1 MSILG
6 KLKYILLLIIITY
19 SYLMKILDKLISLEL
34 AIGSSLS
41 QKANLIFSFLFA
53 LIFIGVALS
62 IENKTYICIFAGMLL
77 FWQRYIILK
86 LRNKDLNELC

>member
-41 QKANLIFSFLFA
+41 QKANLILSF
-53 LIFIGVALS
+53 FICSNFL
-62 IENKTYICIFAGMLL
+62 
-77 FWQRYIILK
+77 
-86 LRNKDLNELC
+86 

>member
-19 SYLMKILDKLISLEL
+19 SYLIKILDKLISLEL

-53 LIFIGVALS
+53 LIFYRS
-62 IENKTYICIFAGMLL
+62 RSFY
-77 FWQRYIILK
+77 
-86 LRNKDLNELC
+86 